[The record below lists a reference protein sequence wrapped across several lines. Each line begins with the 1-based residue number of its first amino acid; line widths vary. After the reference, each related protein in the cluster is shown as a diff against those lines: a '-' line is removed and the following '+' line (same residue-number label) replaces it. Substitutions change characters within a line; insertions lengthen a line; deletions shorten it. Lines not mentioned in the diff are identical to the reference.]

1 MTKEQLAQK
10 IAKEIYKGK
19 GKLESF
25 HAFQCIRSYFYD
37 LSMDDLEGIAGQY
50 GINIQLD
57 KRVPNNPAKAERTKI
72 ATIPIAITLD
82 MLFI

>member
-10 IAKEIYKGK
+10 IAREIYTGR

-25 HAFQCIRSYFYD
+25 HAFQRIRSYFYD

-50 GINIQLD
+50 GINI
-57 KRVPNNPAKAERTKI
+57 N
-72 ATIPIAITLD
+72 
-82 MLFI
+82 